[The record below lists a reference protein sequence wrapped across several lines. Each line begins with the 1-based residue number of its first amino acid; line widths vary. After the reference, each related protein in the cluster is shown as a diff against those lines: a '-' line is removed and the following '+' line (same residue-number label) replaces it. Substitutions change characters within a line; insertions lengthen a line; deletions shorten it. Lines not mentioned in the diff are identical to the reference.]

1 MPTSKQSRVKR
12 KSRDLRT
19 QAASHQGLLNTQ
31 AAKGGICA
39 GAGSAQIDATAAIA
53 PQALR
58 VVIGEAIHLG
68 LLVVSLRL
76 RLLHLQAQTVVI
88 ALKRPNALSQQGQV
102 LALNRS
108 LCVLVKQRL
117 HFVEQG
123 LKHYVCL
130 HLLGKGHG
138 SAGEGGAA

>member
-1 MPTSKQSRVKR
+1 MSRPNQSRVKR
-12 KSRDLRT
+12 KSRNLRT
-19 QAASHQGLLNTQ
+19 QAASHQGLLDTKT
-31 AAKGGICA
+31 AEGGICTRA
-39 GAGSAQIDATAAIA
+39 GAAQIDATAAIA

-76 RLLHLQAQTVVI
+76 RLCGLQAQAGVL

-102 LALNRS
+102 LAQNRS
-108 LCVLVKQRL
+108 RCVLVKQRL